1 MLNNKKIVF
10 TTGGTGGHINPALA
24 VAGEIRRKYPEAE
37 ILFIGTSDRL
47 ETKLV
52 PDAGFELKTVEMSGF
67 QRKPSIENLKRNL
80 LTVKRLLTV
89 TGKVKKIFESFPP
102 DIVIGFGGYVSGPVV
117 RTAAKMGIPTV
128 IHEQNAFPGVTNK
141 ALAKMVD
148 KVMLTAKEAEKYMQ
162 PKNPVAVTGL
172 PVRHE
177 IATADREFSR
187 AELGVEDKPLILSM
201 GGSLGARTIN
211 EAMVE
216 VIARL
221 QPEHKFKF
229 IHATGKFGTWVPDK
243 LKENGVD
250 LSDPDVEIR
259 EYISD
264 MDVCMSAADI
274 IIGRSGASTL
284 SELQATG
291 SASILIPSP
300 NVTENHQYHN
310 AMALVNN
317 GAAEI
322 IEEKDLTGEKL
333 TNMIL
338 ELINNPEKLSAM
350 RKNSKDMAIL
360 DSTDRIIEI
369 IEETIK

>member
-24 VAGEIRRKYPEAE
+24 VAGEIRRKYPDAQ

-52 PDAGFELKTVEMSGF
+52 PDAGFDLKTIEMSGF
-67 QRKPSIENLKRNL
+67 QRKPSLENLKKNL

-89 TGKVKKIFESFPP
+89 TGKVKKIFDEFNP

-117 RTAAKMGIPTV
+117 RTAAKSGIPTV

-148 KVMLTAKEAEKYMQ
+148 KVMLTSPEAEKHMQ
-162 PKNPVAVTGL
+162 PKNPVEVTGL

-177 IATADREFSR
+177 IVEADREISR
-187 AELGVEDKPLILSM
+187 ASLNAGDKPIILSM

-211 EAMVE
+211 DAMVE
-216 VIARL
+216 VIKQL
-221 QPEHKFKF
+221 QPEHKFRF

-250 LSDPDVEIR
+250 LDDEDLDIR
-259 EYISD
+259 EYINN
-264 MDVCMSAADI
+264 MDVCMTAADI

-310 AMALVNN
+310 AMTLVKR

-322 IEEKDLTGEKL
+322 IEEKDLTGQIL
-333 TNMIL
+333 TNKIL
-338 ELINNPEKLSAM
+338 EIFGDSDKLESM
-350 RKNSKDMAIL
+350 RKNAKAMAIL
-360 DSTDRIIEI
+360 DATDRIIRI
-369 IEETIK
+369 IEDTIK

>member
-1 MLNNKKIVF
+1 MLSNKKIVF

-24 VAGEIRRKYPEAE
+24 VAGEIRRKYPDAE

-52 PDAGFELKTVEMSGF
+52 PDAGFNLKTIEMSGF
-67 QRKPSIENLKRNL
+67 QRRPSLENLKRNL

-89 TGKVKKIFESFPP
+89 TGKVKKIFSEFNP

-148 KVMLTAKEAEKYMQ
+148 KVMLTAPEAEKYMQ
-162 PKNPVAVTGL
+162 PKNPIEVTGL
-172 PVRHE
+172 PVRYE
-177 IATADREFSR
+177 IVEADREFAR
-187 AELGVEDKPLILSM
+187 AELNLGDKPLILSM

-211 EAMVE
+211 DAMVE
-216 VIARL
+216 VIKKL
-221 QPEHKFKF
+221 QPEHKFRF

-250 LSDPDVEIR
+250 LDDKDLDIR
-259 EYISD
+259 EYINN
-264 MDVCMSAADI
+264 MEVCMPAADI

-310 AMALVNN
+310 AMALVRN

-322 IEEKDLTGEKL
+322 IEEKDLTGEIL
-333 TNMIL
+333 TNKIL
-338 ELINNPEKLSAM
+338 ELFEDADKISTM
-350 RKNSKDMAIL
+350 RRNAKEMAIL
-360 DSTDRIIEI
+360 DSTERIIRIIEN
-369 IEETIK
+369 TVR

>member
-24 VAGEIRRKYPEAE
+24 VAGEIRRKYPDAE

-52 PDAGFELKTVEMSGF
+52 PDAGFDLKTIEMSGF
-67 QRKPSIENLKRNL
+67 QRRPSLENLKRNL

-89 TGKVKKIFESFPP
+89 TGKVKKIFSEFTP

-148 KVMLTAKEAEKYMQ
+148 KVMLTAPEAEKYMQ
-162 PKNPVAVTGL
+162 PKNPIEVTGL

-177 IATADREFSR
+177 IVEADREFAR
-187 AELGVEDKPLILSM
+187 AELNLDDKPLILSM

-211 EAMVE
+211 DAMVE
-216 VIARL
+216 VIKKL

-250 LSDPDVEIR
+250 LDDKDLDVR
-259 EYISD
+259 EYINN
-264 MDVCMSAADI
+264 MEVCMPAADI

-310 AMALVNN
+310 AMALVRN

-322 IEEKDLTGEKL
+322 IEEKDLTGEIL
-333 TNMIL
+333 TNKIL
-338 ELINNPEKLSAM
+338 ELFSDKDKISSM
-350 RKNSKDMAIL
+350 RKNAKEMAIL
-360 DSTDRIIEI
+360 DSTDRIIRI
-369 IEETIK
+369 IEDTVR

>member
-24 VAGEIRRKYPEAE
+24 VAGEIRKKYPKAE

-67 QRKPSIENLKRNL
+67 QRKPSLENLKRNL
-80 LTVKRLLTV
+80 LTVKRLMTV
-89 TGKVKKIFESFPP
+89 TGKVKKIFASFKP

-117 RTAAKMGIPTV
+117 RTAAKMSIPTI

-141 ALAKMVD
+141 TLAKMVD
-148 KVMLTAKEAEKYMQ
+148 RVMLTAPEAEKYMQ
-162 PKNPVAVTGL
+162 PKNPITVTGL
-172 PVRHE
+172 PVRQE
-177 IATADREFSR
+177 IVDADREFSR
-187 AELGVEDKPLILSM
+187 AELRIDNRPLILSM

-216 VIARL
+216 VIAKL
-221 QPEHKFKF
+221 QPEHKFTF

-243 LKENGVD
+243 LKEKGVD
-250 LSDPDVEIR
+250 LNDKDIDIR
-259 EYISD
+259 EYIND
-264 MDVCMSAADI
+264 MSVCMSAADI

-310 AMALVNN
+310 AMALVNK
-317 GAAEI
+317 GAAAI
-322 IEEKDLTGEKL
+322 IEEKDLTGETL
-333 TNMIL
+333 TNTLL
-338 ELINNPEKLSAM
+338 ELLSDENKLASM
-350 RKNSKDMAIL
+350 RKNAKDMAIL
-360 DSTDRIIEI
+360 DATERIIKI
-369 IEETIK
+369 VEETIK

>member
-24 VAGEIRRKYPEAE
+24 VAGEIRRKYPKAQ

-52 PDAGFELKTVEMSGF
+52 PDAGFELRTIEMSGF
-67 QRKPSIENLKRNL
+67 QRKPSIQNLKKNL
-80 LTVKRLLTV
+80 VTVKRLMTV
-89 TGKVKKIFESFPP
+89 TGKVRKIFASFNP

-148 KVMLTAKEAEKYMQ
+148 KVMLTSAEAEKHMQ
-162 PKNPVAVTGL
+162 PKNPVEVTGL

-177 IATADREFSR
+177 IVEADRDFSR
-187 AELGVEDKPLILSM
+187 AELGVGDKPLILSM

-211 EAMVE
+211 DAMVE
-216 VIARL
+216 VIKKL
-221 QPEHKFKF
+221 QPEHRFRF

-250 LSDPDVEIR
+250 LEDKDLDIR
-259 EYISD
+259 EYINN

-284 SELQATG
+284 SELQATA

-310 AMALVNN
+310 AMTLVNR

-322 IEEKDLTGEKL
+322 IEEKDLTGDVL
-333 TNMIL
+333 TNKIL
-338 ELINNPEKLSAM
+338 ELFNDENKLASM
-350 RKNSKDMAIL
+350 RKNAKEMAIL
-360 DSTDRIIEI
+360 DATDRIVKI
-369 IEETIK
+369 IEDTIK

>member
-1 MLNNKKIVF
+1 MLNNKKIIF

-24 VAGEIRRKYPEAE
+24 VAGEIRRKYPDAK
-37 ILFIGTSDRL
+37 ILFVGTSDRL

-52 PDAGFELKTVEMSGF
+52 PDAGFELRTIEMSGF
-67 QRKPSIENLKRNL
+67 QRKPSLENLKRNL

-89 TGKVKKIFESFPP
+89 TGKVKKIFSDFNP

-117 RTAAKMGIPTV
+117 RTAAKSGIPTV

-148 KVMLTAKEAEKYMQ
+148 KVMLTAAEAEKYMQ
-162 PKNPVAVTGL
+162 PKNPVEVTGL

-177 IATADREFSR
+177 IVEADRSFAR
-187 AELGVEDKPLILSM
+187 AELGVGDKPLILSM

-211 EAMVE
+211 DAMVE
-216 VIARL
+216 VIKKL
-221 QPEHKFKF
+221 QPEHKFRF

-250 LSDPDVEIR
+250 LDDEDLDIR
-259 EYISD
+259 EYINN
-264 MDVCMSAADI
+264 MDVCMAAADI

-310 AMALVNN
+310 AMELVKC

-322 IEEKDLTGEKL
+322 IEEKDLTGEIL
-333 TNMIL
+333 TNKIL
-338 ELINNPEKLSAM
+338 EIFADENKLESM
-350 RKNSKDMAIL
+350 RKNAKEMAIL
-360 DSTDRIIEI
+360 DSTDRIIKI
-369 IEETIK
+369 IEDTIR

>member
-24 VAGEIRRKYPEAE
+24 VAGEIRRKYPAAE

-52 PDAGFELKTVEMSGF
+52 PDAGFDLKTIEMSGF
-67 QRKPSIENLKRNL
+67 QRRPSLENLKRNL

-89 TGKVKKIFESFPP
+89 TGKVKKIFSEFTP

-148 KVMLTAKEAEKYMQ
+148 KVMLTAPEAEKYMQ
-162 PKNPVAVTGL
+162 PKNPIEVTGL

-177 IATADREFSR
+177 IVEADREFAR
-187 AELGVEDKPLILSM
+187 AELNLGDKPLILSM

-211 EAMVE
+211 DAMVE
-216 VIARL
+216 VIKKL
-221 QPEHKFKF
+221 QPEHKFRF

-250 LSDPDVEIR
+250 LHDKDLDIR
-259 EYISD
+259 EYINN
-264 MDVCMSAADI
+264 MDVCMPAADV

-310 AMALVNN
+310 AMALVRN

-322 IEEKDLTGEKL
+322 IEEKDLTGEIL
-333 TNMIL
+333 TNKIL
-338 ELINNPEKLSAM
+338 ELFSDKDKISTM
-350 RKNSKDMAIL
+350 RKNAKEMAIL
-360 DSTDRIIEI
+360 DSTDRIIRI
-369 IEETIK
+369 IEYTIK

>member
-24 VAGEIRRKYPEAE
+24 VAGEIRRKYPDAQ

-52 PDAGFELKTVEMSGF
+52 PDAGFDLKTIEMSGF
-67 QRKPSIENLKRNL
+67 QRKPSLENLKKNL

-89 TGKVKKIFESFPP
+89 TGKVKKIFDEFNP

-117 RTAAKMGIPTV
+117 RTAAKSGIPTV

-148 KVMLTAKEAEKYMQ
+148 KVMLTSPEAEKHMQ
-162 PKNPVAVTGL
+162 PKNPVEVTGL
-172 PVRHE
+172 SVRHE
-177 IATADREFSR
+177 IVEADREISR
-187 AELGVEDKPLILSM
+187 ASLNAGDKPIILSM

-211 EAMVE
+211 DAMVE
-216 VIARL
+216 VIKQL
-221 QPEHKFKF
+221 QPEHKFRF

-250 LSDPDVEIR
+250 LDDEDLDIR
-259 EYISD
+259 EYINN
-264 MDVCMSAADI
+264 MDVCMTAADI

-310 AMALVNN
+310 AMTLVKR

-322 IEEKDLTGEKL
+322 IEEKDLTGQIL
-333 TNMIL
+333 TNKIL
-338 ELINNPEKLSAM
+338 EIFGDSDKLESM
-350 RKNSKDMAIL
+350 RKNAKAMAIL
-360 DSTDRIIEI
+360 DATDRIIRI
-369 IEETIK
+369 IEDTIK

>member
-52 PDAGFELKTVEMSGF
+52 PDAGFNLKTIEMSGF
-67 QRKPSIENLKRNL
+67 QRKPSLENLKKNL
-80 LTVKRLLTV
+80 LTVKRLMTV
-89 TGKVKKIFESFPP
+89 TGNVKKIFAEFNP

-117 RTAAKMGIPTV
+117 RTAAKAGIPTV

-148 KVMLTAKEAEKYMQ
+148 KVMLTSPEAEKHMQ
-162 PKNPVAVTGL
+162 PKNPIEVTGL
-172 PVRHE
+172 PVRYE
-177 IATADREFSR
+177 IVEADRDFSR
-187 AELGVEDKPLILSM
+187 AELGAGDKPLILSM

-211 EAMVE
+211 DAMVE
-216 VIARL
+216 VIKKL

-250 LSDPDVEIR
+250 LDDKDIDIR
-259 EYISD
+259 EYINN
-264 MDVCMSAADI
+264 MDVCMSAADL

-310 AMALVNN
+310 AMTLVNR

-322 IEEKDLTGEKL
+322 IEEKDLTGETL
-333 TNMIL
+333 TNKIL
-338 ELINNPEKLSAM
+338 EIFNNSEKLASM
-350 RKNSKDMAIL
+350 RKNAKEMAIL
-360 DSTDRIIEI
+360 DSTDRIIRI
-369 IEETIK
+369 IEDTIK

>member
-1 MLNNKKIVF
+1 MLNNKKIIF

-24 VAGEIRRKYPEAE
+24 VAGEIRRKYPDAQ
-37 ILFIGTSDRL
+37 ILFVGTSDRL

-52 PDAGFELKTVEMSGF
+52 PDAGFDLKTIEMSGF
-67 QRKPSIENLKRNL
+67 QRKPNLQNLKRNL
-80 LTVKRLLTV
+80 LTVKRLLNV
-89 TGKVKKIFESFPP
+89 TGKVKKIFSDFTP

-148 KVMLTAKEAEKYMQ
+148 KVMLTAAEAEKYMQ
-162 PKNPVAVTGL
+162 PKNPVEVTGL

-177 IATADREFSR
+177 IVEADRSFAR
-187 AELGVEDKPLILSM
+187 AELGVGDKPLILSM

-211 EAMVE
+211 DAMVE
-216 VIARL
+216 VIKRL

-250 LSDPDVEIR
+250 LDDEDLDIR
-259 EYISD
+259 EYINN
-264 MDVCMSAADI
+264 MDVCMAAADI

-310 AMALVNN
+310 AMELVKC

-322 IEEKDLTGEKL
+322 IEEKDLTGEIL
-333 TNMIL
+333 TNKIL
-338 ELINNPEKLSAM
+338 EIFADENRLESM
-350 RKNSKDMAIL
+350 RKNAKEMAIL
-360 DSTDRIIEI
+360 DSTDRIIKI
-369 IEETIK
+369 IENTIR

>member
-1 MLNNKKIVF
+1 MLNNKKIIF

-24 VAGEIRRKYPEAE
+24 VAGEIRRKYPDAQ
-37 ILFIGTSDRL
+37 ILFVGTSDRL

-52 PDAGFELKTVEMSGF
+52 PDAGFELKTIEMSGF
-67 QRKPSIENLKRNL
+67 QRKPNLQNLRRNL
-80 LTVKRLLTV
+80 LTVKRLLNV
-89 TGKVKKIFESFPP
+89 TGKVKKIFSDFTP

-148 KVMLTAKEAEKYMQ
+148 KVMLTAAEAEKYMQ
-162 PKNPVAVTGL
+162 PKNPVEVTGL

-177 IATADREFSR
+177 IVEADRNFAR
-187 AELGVEDKPLILSM
+187 AELGVGDKPLILSM

-211 EAMVE
+211 DAMVE
-216 VIARL
+216 VIKRL

-250 LSDPDVEIR
+250 LDDEDLDIR
-259 EYISD
+259 EYINN
-264 MDVCMSAADI
+264 MDVCMAAADI

-310 AMALVNN
+310 AMELVKC

-322 IEEKDLTGEKL
+322 IEEKDLTGEIL
-333 TNMIL
+333 TNKIL
-338 ELINNPEKLSAM
+338 EIFADENRLESM
-350 RKNSKDMAIL
+350 RKNAKEMAIL
-360 DSTDRIIEI
+360 DSTDRIIKI
-369 IEETIK
+369 IENTIR

>member
-1 MLNNKKIVF
+1 MLNSKKIVF

-24 VAGEIRRKYPEAE
+24 VADEIRRKYPKAQ

-52 PDAGFELKTVEMSGF
+52 PDAGFNLKTIEMSGF

-80 LTVKRLLTV
+80 LTAKRLLTV
-89 TGKVKKIFESFPP
+89 TGKVKKIFAEFTP

-162 PKNPVAVTGL
+162 PKNPVEVTGL

-177 IATADREFSR
+177 IVSADRDFSR
-187 AELGVEDKPLILSM
+187 TELSLGEKPLILSM

-216 VIARL
+216 VIEKL
-221 QPEHKFKF
+221 SPEHKFKF
-229 IHATGKFGTWVPDK
+229 IHATGKFGTWVPSK
-243 LKENGVD
+243 LEEKGVD
-250 LSDPDVEIR
+250 LTDSDIEIR
-259 EYISD
+259 EYIDD
-264 MDVCMSAADI
+264 MARCMSAADI
-274 IIGRSGASTL
+274 VIGRSGASTL

-310 AMALVNN
+310 AMALVNQ
-317 GAAEI
+317 GAAAI
-322 IEEKDLTGEKL
+322 IEEKDLTGESL
-333 TNMIL
+333 TNKIL
-338 ELINNPEKLSAM
+338 ELLSDEKKLDNM
-350 RKNSKDMAIL
+350 RKNAKNMAIL
-360 DSTDRIIEI
+360 DATERIVAIIEK
-369 IEETIK
+369 TVK

>member
-1 MLNNKKIVF
+1 MLNGKKIVF

-24 VAGEIRRKYPEAE
+24 VAGEIRRKYPKAE

-52 PDAGFELKTVEMSGF
+52 PDAGFDLKTVEMSGF

-80 LTVKRLLTV
+80 LTIKRLLTV
-89 TGKVKKIFESFPP
+89 TGKVKKIFEAFPP

-172 PVRHE
+172 PVRQE
-177 IATADREFSR
+177 IVEADREFSR
-187 AELGVEDKPLILSM
+187 AELNVGDKPLILSM

-211 EAMVE
+211 EAMVD
-216 VIARL
+216 VIGRL
-221 QPEHKFKF
+221 QPEHKFRF

-250 LSDPDVEIR
+250 LSDPDVEVR
-259 EYISD
+259 EYITD

-338 ELINNPEKLSAM
+338 ELINNPEKLSSM
-350 RKNSKDMAIL
+350 RKNSNNMAIL
-360 DSTDRIIEI
+360 DATERIISI
-369 IEETIK
+369 VEETIK

>member
-1 MLNNKKIVF
+1 MLNNKNIIF

-24 VAGEIRRKYPEAE
+24 VAGEIKRRYPNAK
-37 ILFIGTSDRL
+37 ILFVGTSDRL

-52 PDAGFELKTVEMSGF
+52 PDAGFDLKTVEMSGF
-67 QRKPSIENLKRNL
+67 QRKPSVENLKRNL

-89 TGKVKKIFESFPP
+89 TGKVKKIFSEFLP

-117 RTAAKMGIPTV
+117 RTAAKSGIPTV

-148 KVMLTAKEAEKYMQ
+148 RVMLTVKEAEKYMK
-162 PKNPVAVTGL
+162 PKNPVTVTGL
-172 PVRHE
+172 PVRKE
-177 IATADREFSR
+177 IIDADREISR
-187 AELGVEDKPLILSM
+187 FELGLDERPMVLSM

-216 VIARL
+216 VISKL
-221 QPEHKFKF
+221 QCEHKIKF

-243 LKENGVD
+243 LKEKGVD
-250 LSDPDVEIR
+250 LDDKDIEIR
-259 EYISD
+259 EYIND
-264 MDVCMSAADI
+264 MARCMAAADI
-274 IIGRSGASTL
+274 VVGRSGASTL

-310 AMALVNN
+310 AMSLVNK

-322 IEEKDLTGEKL
+322 IEEKDLTGEVL
-333 TNMIL
+333 TNKIL
-338 ELINNPEKLSAM
+338 ELVGDNKKLEAM
-350 RKNSKDMAIL
+350 RKNAKESAIL
-360 DSTDRIIEI
+360 DATDRIVKI
-369 IEETIK
+369 IEETVR